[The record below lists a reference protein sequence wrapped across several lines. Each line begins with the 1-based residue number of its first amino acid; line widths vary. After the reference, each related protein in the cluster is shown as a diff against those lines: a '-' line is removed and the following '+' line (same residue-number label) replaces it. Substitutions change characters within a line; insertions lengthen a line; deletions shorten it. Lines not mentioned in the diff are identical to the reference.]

1 MSSLDVVGR
10 QFLILERRL
19 CGLGI
24 FLGLMGVLIFDGLGM
39 ELQSIALATFNVGY
53 IVAVE
58 MQIDYIDAIGLFIFG
73 TRPG

>member
-1 MSSLDVVGR
+1 
-10 QFLILERRL
+10 
-19 CGLGI
+19 
-24 FLGLMGVLIFDGLGM
+24 MGVLIFDGLGM